1 MSKHAA
7 TKESKAKSKEYI
19 REPGIP
25 CEHSS
30 CEHSKYIS
38 TPHTHAG
45 RGPPHTQLI
54 SRPIAPFIAAVP
66 RPGSALTSPR
76 ARTGTQSQTVGA
88 EHARLCARCG
98 EGGGL
103 ERRAGGERE
112 IRIRVRP
119 RRVGLVYGGW
129 ILRVESGVTDF
140 ACTLCT
146 GALGMSAT
154 LRAAGI

>member
-1 MSKHAA
+1 MLQLKNQKPRVKNTSG
-7 TKESKAKSKEYI
+7 SQEYPVSTVPVSTASIFLHHI
-19 REPGIP
+19 R
-25 CEHSS
+25 
-30 CEHSKYIS
+30 
-38 TPHTHAG
+38 TPAEDHHT
-45 RGPPHTQLI
+45 HTQLI

-88 EHARLCARCG
+88 EHARLYARCG